1 MGYNPYVAVHLYLS
15 PHLDDAVLSCGGLIA
30 SQISA
35 GEAVVVLTACA
46 GDPPPGPLS
55 DFAQELT
62 LRWGMEVVAS
72 AARRAEDRV
81 ACGRLGASVIHLEV
95 PDAIY
100 RRQTDGTVL
109 YPSEEAI
116 FGPLHPADKPLIGTL
131 AARIAEACSEGV
143 RVYSPLGIGNHVDHR
158 LTRLAAERARNGLW
172 YYPDFPYV
180 ARGGAHPDLPS
191 PPGQKVVLP
200 LSSEE
205 VQTWAAAA
213 AEYASQ
219 LSTFWSDVYALYEEV
234 REYSERT
241 GGIEL
246 IAP

>member
-1 MGYNPYVAVHLYLS
+1 MTGHFYLS

-30 SQISA
+30 SQVAA
-35 GEAVVVLTACA
+35 GETVVVLTACA

-55 DFAQELT
+55 DFAQELL
-62 LRWGMEVVAS
+62 LRWGKGSVPS
-72 AARRAEDRV
+72 PARRAEDRM
-81 ACGRLGASVIHLEV
+81 ACGRLGASVLHFDV

-109 YPSEEAI
+109 YPSERAI
-116 FGPLHPADKPLIGTL
+116 FGPVHLADKPLIDSL
-131 AARIAEACSEGV
+131 AAKIAAACPEDS
-143 RVYSPLGIGNHVDHR
+143 RLYSPLGIGNHVDHL
-158 LTRLAAERARNGLW
+158 LTRLAAERAHGGLW
-172 YYPDFPYV
+172 YYPDFPYI
-180 ARGGAHPDLPS
+180 ARGGASPDLPV

-219 LSTFWSDVYALYEEV
+219 ISTFWSDVYALYEEV
-234 REYSERT
+234 RDYAGRT

>member
-1 MGYNPYVAVHLYLS
+1 MGYNPHVAVHLYLS

-30 SQISA
+30 SQVAA

-62 LRWGMEVVAS
+62 LRWGKGLAAS
-72 AARRAEDRV
+72 PARRAEDRV
-81 ACGRLGASVIHLEV
+81 ACGRLGASVIQLEV

-100 RRQTDGTVL
+100 RRQADGTGL
-109 YPSEEAI
+109 YSSEEAI
-116 FGPLHPADKPLIGTL
+116 CGPLHPADKPLIGTL
-131 AARIAEACSEGV
+131 AARIAETCPEGA
-143 RVYSPLGIGNHVDHR
+143 RLYSPLGVGNHVDHR
-158 LTRLAAERARNGLW
+158 LTRLAAERVRSGLW

-180 ARGGAHPDLPS
+180 ARGGVCPDVPA

-205 VQTWAAAA
+205 IQTWAAGA

-219 LSTFWSDVYALYEEV
+219 ISTFWSDVYALYEEV
-234 REYSERT
+234 REYSGRT